1 MTSIFNGSTAALVA
15 ALVMLSAGGAAAD
28 EWREGGRLLLT
39 NGVSTIEGSSGGG
52 LATWAVI
59 AGEETKNGI
68 GASAHATYL
77 PLPNYQLRDY
87 GVAVGVFNRLELSY
101 AREEFDTGSTG
112 GKLGL
117 GDGFTFHQDVVG
129 AKLRVLGDLVYDQD
143 ALLPQISVGVQYK
156 HNEQGAVIAAIGGKS
171 ADGTDFY
178 VAATKLFLDQSLLLN
193 ATVRMTKANQTGI
206 LGFGGDLGNSYSPE
220 FEGSAA
226 YLLTRRLAIGAE
238 YRTKPNNL
246 GLARESNWYDVF
258 AAYALTRNLSLTAAF
273 ADTGSIVTFK
283 SQRGPYLSLQA
294 AF

>member
-1 MTSIFNGSTAALVA
+1 
-15 ALVMLSAGGAAAD
+15 MLSAGGAAAD